1 MNPHNFILMPNAWMG
16 EGTIV
21 LNMVEE
27 ELNFF
32 TKWHVQDKD
41 SAGRISSM
49 QEIQIAG
56 ISEVMRNELTF
67 FEFTPKGFSVEMEN
81 ANIGK
86 VVGIGVYD
94 EKLIAWEFRQ
104 NDLNFEG
111 FETYHLLKDGSYK
124 VHAEYV
130 TSDQFRTQ
138 IDGRIW
144 VPPNGIINNEVEG
157 EEENEE
163 GEEE

>member
-1 MNPHNFILMPNAWMG
+1 MAPHTFILSPHAWMG

-32 TKWHVQDKD
+32 TKWHVQEK
-41 SAGRISSM
+41 SSLGHIVAI

-56 ISEVMRNELTF
+56 ISEVMRNEMTF
-67 FEFTPKGFSVEMEN
+67 FDFSPKGFSVEMEN

-86 VVGIGVYD
+86 VTGIGVVD
-94 EKLIAWEFRQ
+94 DNLIAWEFRQ

-111 FETYHLLKDGSYK
+111 FETYHRLEDGSYQM
-124 VHAEYV
+124 HAEYV

-138 IDGRIW
+138 INGRIW
-144 VPPNGIINNEVEG
+144 VPPNGFITKEMNDDEG
-157 EEENEE
+157 EDE
-163 GEEE
+163 